1 MYFVVLKDGELFYLG
16 DHGDQEAAEAAAND
30 QHLDWVIVIGGS
42 TALNWRSKIGWVTG
56 IGGD

>member
-16 DHGDQEAAEAAAND
+16 DHGDQEAAEATAND
-30 QHLDWVIVIGGS
+30 QHLNWVIVFDGS
-42 TALNWRSKIGWVTG
+42 SALIWRSIIGWVTG